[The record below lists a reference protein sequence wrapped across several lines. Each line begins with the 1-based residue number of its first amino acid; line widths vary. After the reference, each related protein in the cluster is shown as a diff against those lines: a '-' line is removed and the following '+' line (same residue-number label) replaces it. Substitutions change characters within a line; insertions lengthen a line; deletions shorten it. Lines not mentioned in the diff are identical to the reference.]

1 MASDS
6 GMRLKAGENF
16 PVFSVGS
23 GSTYAY
29 GVLDSGWR
37 MDLTVEEAIDLGCRA
52 IYHATHRDAYSGG
65 INNVYHVQETGWV
78 KVGSWDVNELHYLY
92 ADEKKAAKAARMES

>member
-1 MASDS
+1 MMARFAAVALAWCVGASGDPASDS
-6 GMRLKAGENF
+6 WWAYHELGE
-16 PVFSVGS
+16 
-23 GSTYAY
+23 A
-29 GVLDSGWR
+29 
-37 MDLTVEEAIDLGCRA
+37 VELGKRA

-92 ADEKKAAKAARMES
+92 ADEKKEAAQARMDT

>member
-1 MASDS
+1 MVC
-6 GMRLKAGENF
+6 L
-16 PVFSVGS
+16 
-23 GSTYAY
+23 
-29 GVLDSGWR
+29 
-37 MDLTVEEAIDLGCRA
+37 VEWVAWVVWVEWECNPNLGKRA

-92 ADEKKAAKAARMES
+92 ADEKKEAAQARMDT